1 MGRIRIDGVYDL
13 RTLHSLQN
21 IEIKD
26 LGFDFRPLSFNFL
39 QQYKFMDFV
48 EDLKQSQTLNELKLY
63 CHFCDESNDVIQ
75 KIKNDYLEL
84 YPKDQLMLEFSDF
97 REASFY
103 RNLEHDFIWHYKAE
117 FGVLDILKVPNLRGI
132 VLDYHFLH
140 QLHLDGVFDAFFNHF
155 MQQILP
161 KLRTPGFQL
170 ILHCDWDSD
179 LFPSLFD
186 FVDFQ
191 MITLSINSKIE
202 VCYRNVDISKAT
214 QNIHFYKQLSF

>member
-13 RTLHSLQN
+13 RTLHLLKD

-39 QQYKFMDFV
+39 QQHKFMDFV
-48 EDLKQSQTLNELKLY
+48 EVLKGSNTLKDFMLY
-63 CHFCDESNDVIQ
+63 CHFCEESVDVIN

-84 YPKDQLMLEFSDF
+84 YPKEQLKLEFSDF
-97 REASFY
+97 RPAEFY
-103 RNLEHDFIWHYKAE
+103 RQLDHDFIWHYKAE
-117 FGVLDILKVPNLRGI
+117 FGVLDILKAPNLRGI

-155 MQQILP
+155 MQQVLP
-161 KLRTPGFQL
+161 KLKTPGFQL
-170 ILHCDWDSD
+170 ILKCDWDSD

-191 MITLSINSKIE
+191 MISLAINSKIE
-202 VCYRNVDISKAT
+202 ICYRNVDTSKASE
-214 QNIHFYKQLSF
+214 NIHFYKQLSF